1 VFNKEFPMS
10 RITEKRDVQD
20 QLINY
25 LTGIGWTF
33 IGQYELPRWRHQDE
47 REPFSSTRCARNWRR
62 STAGTPVTRALMR

>member
-1 VFNKEFPMS
+1 MS

-33 IGQYELPRWRHQDE
+33 I
-47 REPFSSTRCARNWRR
+47 EPCWLLYSSAVVFGHAARR
-62 STAGTPVTRALMR
+62 